1 MLNLLRRLQPAEF
14 WTNRDDWRLLFLSRL
29 YPIRGVYEN
38 YAKESD
44 DLTTKSHQKNIP
56 DEVGTRTFDHW
67 IGRGQVSLLSC
78 YCISNRREVCLLL
91 SKFVSVFLEFAFLS
105 D

>member
-1 MLNLLRRLQPAEF
+1 MLNLLRRLQPEF

-38 YAKESD
+38 DAKESD

-56 DEVGTRTFDHW
+56 NEAQPRTFDHW

-78 YCISNRREVCLLL
+78 YCMSNLREVCLLL
-91 SKFVSVFLEFAFLS
+91 SKFASVFLEFAFLS